1 MTMAVYLT
9 KKQQDRKS
17 AKGDKYL
24 RQLGQEIA
32 VASFI
37 RKISTFCD
45 LPRRRSRS
53 HSEMSVV
60 QWPAGR
66 SRYDWIEEHKG
77 PGSETS
83 EYKEARRVF
92 YIEFDIYKEANPELF
107 ERAVR
112 G

>member
-24 RQLGQEIA
+24 RQFGQEIA

-53 HSEMSVV
+53 HSHYVSRSV
-60 QWPAGR
+60 AGR
-66 SRYDWIEEHKG
+66 PIMKKAS
-77 PGSETS
+77 
-83 EYKEARRVF
+83 
-92 YIEFDIYKEANPELF
+92 
-107 ERAVR
+107 VR
-112 G
+112 GPAPLLSTLCVLGCAFPPPPPQRDAKAHEACPL